1 MNGNQGFSAEK
12 FGSIPVTTEVIE
24 MKAAKQVGWSS
35 MAAIAFIIG
44 GCGGGGGGDGDNN
57 GGGGN
62 QSPLT
67 ESYSSPIALTFDG
80 AYVWVANPDNDSVS
94 VMNVAGDKNQ
104 KVAEVPV
111 GDEPRCV
118 AITPDNKKVYVT
130 NAISGNV
137 YVIDAQTYKP
147 LKIIGVGTEPFGCAL
162 TFDGAKLYVANLMSD
177 NVSVIDTKTDTVA
190 KTISGVGDQ
199 PRGIAIAVVGGQ
211 TKVYVTQL
219 LAQSRSDLRPIEQKE
234 GFDDGREGRVTVIS
248 AATDAVIN
256 TIVLAPKATGFKS
269 DGSTLAK
276 VVFDAANAATK
287 IDTLAFPNQ
296 LESIV
301 IRGNRAYV
309 PNTAS
314 SPNGPVKF
322 NVNVQGFLSVIDITT
337 DQEVVDETFN
347 MNKGVQF
354 EAAGKKLFITNPAAM
369 AFKHG
374 ADFEGFALSRAT
386 DRLVRVVL
394 DANGKPT
401 INAPI
406 AANDPGNIVRVEVG
420 VDTAIQHNSGPEGV
434 VINSRDTRAYVMNLI
449 SRDVSVVDIS
459 GADPSQYR
467 EIARIQS
474 ANLPTDPFEAQVHR
488 GKELF
493 NTSIGPVGTNENALA
508 PAGRMSDFGW
518 GSCYGCHPRGLTDTV
533 TWMFGDGPR
542 QAISMESTAAH
553 PQTPLVNGNVNANFA
568 PLLPAFHQRALNWS
582 AVRDEIQDFELN
594 IRNVSGGQGLIA
606 LPDAGG
612 NRGEV
617 DKCVFNLVLPNPN
630 PNNCAAE
637 TAITT
642 GRDADL
648 DAIAAYISF
657 GIRAPVSPLRG
668 STDPDVTAGRALF
681 AAANCQGCHGGANWT
696 ASTIDF
702 VPPPGAADITAGQ
715 LNRFLCKAGTFDAAL
730 SNELKGGGVAGQA
743 NTDGANGVLGINI
756 PSLISVHASPPY
768 FHSGAAPTLDAV
780 LDNVAHRSLGTA
792 SVDTLMAAADRTKV
806 AKFVASI
813 DLTTTTFPE
822 KTMNEATPLCLL

>member
-1 MNGNQGFSAEK
+1 MSMD
-12 FGSIPVTTEVIE
+12 IRLITEVIE
-24 MKAAKQVGWSS
+24 MNLLIRLSWIGAAS
-35 MAAIAFIIG
+35 MALTVG
-44 GCGGGGGGDGDNN
+44 GCGGGGGDG

-62 QSPLT
+62 PAGGGNQAVLK
-67 ESYSSPIALTFDG
+67 ESRSSPIALSIDNR
-80 AYVWVANPDNDSVS
+80 YVWSVNPDTDTVS
-94 VMNVAGDKNQ
+94 VMDVTGDKNQ
-104 KVAEVPV
+104 KVTEIPV

-118 AITPDNKKVYVT
+118 ALTPDYKKAYVT

-137 YVIDAQTYKP
+137 SVIDTSTYKV
-147 LKIIGVGTEPFGCAL
+147 LKTISVGTEPFGCAL
-162 TFDGAKLYVANLMSD
+162 TLDGAKLYVTNLFSN
-177 NVSVIDTKTDTVA
+177 NVSVINTGTDSVV
-190 KTISGVGDQ
+190 KTIDGVGVQ
-199 PRGIAIAVVGGQ
+199 PRGIAIADVGGAI
-211 TKVYVTQL
+211 KVYVTQF
-219 LAQSRSDLRPIEQKE
+219 LAQTRDDPRPIEQKE
-234 GFDDGREGRVTVIS
+234 GFDDGKEGRVTVIS
-248 AATDAVIN
+248 ASTDTVLK
-256 TIVLAPKATGFKS
+256 TVVLAPKATGFKS
-269 DGSTLAK
+269 DGSTLDK
-276 VVFDAANAATK
+276 VVFDANNAATK
-287 IDTLAFPNQ
+287 IDTVAFPNQ

-337 DQEVVDETFN
+337 DSEVADETFN
-347 MNKGVQF
+347 MNKGVPF
-354 EAAGKKLFITNPAAM
+354 EAVGKKLFITNPAAM

-374 ADFEGFALSRAT
+374 ADFDGFVLSRAT

-401 INAPI
+401 INAPKDI
-406 AANDPGNIVRVEVG
+406 NDPGNIVRIEVG
-420 VDTAIQHNSGPEGV
+420 VDTAVQHNSSPEGV
-434 VINSRDTRAYVMNLI
+434 VINGTDTRAYVMNLV
-449 SRDVSVVDIS
+449 SRDVSVIDIA
-459 GADPSQYR
+459 GGDPATYK

-474 ANLPTDPFEAQVHR
+474 TALPTDPFQIQVLR

-493 NTSIGPVGTNENALA
+493 NTSIGPSGTNDNARA

-518 GSCYGCHPRGLTDTV
+518 GSCYGCHPRGLADGV

-542 QAISMESTAAH
+542 QTISMESTAAH
-553 PQTPLVNGNVNANFA
+553 PQTPLVNSNVNGNFA
-568 PLLPAFHQRALNWS
+568 PLLPVFHQRALNWS
-582 AVRDEIQDFELN
+582 AIREEIQDFELN

-612 NRGEV
+612 NRGDV

-642 GRDADL
+642 GRDPDL
-648 DAIAAYISF
+648 DSIATYISF

-668 STDPDVTAGRALF
+668 STDTEVAEGRSKF
-681 AAANCQGCHGGANWT
+681 EAANCQGCHGGANWT

-702 VPPPGAADITAGQ
+702 VPPPGATDVTAGQ

-730 SNELKGGGVAGQA
+730 VNELKGGGVAGQL

-756 PSLISVHASPPY
+756 PSLVSIGNSGPY
-768 FHSGAAPTLDAV
+768 FHSGAAQSLDAV
-780 LDNVAHRSLGTA
+780 LENVEHRKLGTGT
-792 SVDTLMAAADRTKV
+792 DTLSVAADR
-806 AKFVASI
+806 AKLVKFLKSI
-813 DLTTTTFPE
+813 DLTTPAFPE
-822 KTMNEATPLCLL
+822 KTMNEAKALCLP

>member
-1 MNGNQGFSAEK
+1 MSTARGMSW
-12 FGSIPVTTEVIE
+12 T
-24 MKAAKQVGWSS
+24 S
-35 MAAIAFIIG
+35 MIACAMALI
-44 GCGGGGGGDGDNN
+44 GCGGGGGHDDGNGN

-62 QSPLT
+62 QARLT
-67 ESYSSPIALTFDG
+67 ESYSSPIALTTDG

-104 KVAEVPV
+104 KVVEIPV

-130 NAISGNV
+130 NALSGNV
-137 YVIDAQTYKP
+137 YVLDALTYKT
-147 LKIIGVGTEPFGCAL
+147 LSTIKVGTEPFGCAL
-162 TFDGAKLYVANLMSD
+162 TLDGKKLYVANLASD
-177 NVSVIDTKTDTVA
+177 DVSVIDSNTDKVTKTIT
-190 KTISGVGDQ
+190 GVGDQ
-199 PRGIAIAVVGGQ
+199 PRGIAVGEVGGQ
-211 TKVYVTQL
+211 TKIYVTQF
-219 LAQSRSDLRPIEQKE
+219 LAQSRNDLRPIDQKE

-248 AATDAVIN
+248 AATDTVTN

-276 VVFDAANAATK
+276 VVFDAANVATK
-287 IDTLAFPNQ
+287 IDTTAFPNQ

-301 IRGNRAYV
+301 IRGNRAYL

-337 DQEVVDETFN
+337 DQEVADETFN

-354 EAAGKKLFITNPAAM
+354 EAVGKKLFITNPTAM

-374 ADFEGFALSRAT
+374 AAFEGFALSRAT
-386 DRLVRVVL
+386 DRLVRVAL

-401 INAPI
+401 INAPLD
-406 AANDPGNIVRVEVG
+406 ATDPGNVVRIEVG
-420 VDTAIQHNSGPEGV
+420 VDTAVQHNSSPEGV
-434 VINSRDTRAYVMNLI
+434 VINAGDTRAYVMNLV
-449 SRDVSVVDIS
+449 SRDVSVIDIS
-459 GADPSQYR
+459 NSDPTQYK

-474 ANLPTDPFEAQVHR
+474 ASLPTDPFEAQVHR

-493 NTSIGPVGTNENALA
+493 NTSIGPVGTNDNALA
-508 PAGRMSDFGW
+508 PAGRMADFCW
-518 GSCYGCHPRGLTDTV
+518 GSCYGCHPRGLTDSV

-553 PQTPLVNGNVNANFA
+553 PQTPLINNNVNANFA

-582 AVRDEIQDFELN
+582 SVRDEIQDFELN

-612 NRGEV
+612 GRGAV

-630 PNNCAAE
+630 PNNCVAE

-668 STDPDVTAGRALF
+668 STDPDVAAGRTLF

-696 ASTIDF
+696 ASTLDF
-702 VPPPGAADITAGQ
+702 TPPPGAPEITAGQ
-715 LNRFLCKAGTFDAAL
+715 LNRLLCKAGTFDAAL
-730 SNELKGGGVAGQA
+730 ANELKGGGVAGQA
-743 NTDGANGVLGINI
+743 NTDGANGILGFNI
-756 PSLISVHASPPY
+756 PSLISVFASPPY
-768 FHSGAAPTLDAV
+768 FHSGAAQTLEAIV
-780 LDNVAHRSLGTA
+780 ENITHRSLGTA
-792 SVDTLMAAADRTKV
+792 GVDTLSAAADRIKV
-806 AKFVASI
+806 ATFLKSI
-813 DLTTTTFPE
+813 DLTTETFPE
-822 KTMNEATPLCLL
+822 KTMNEAKLLCLP

>member
-1 MNGNQGFSAEK
+1 MSTARGMSWT
-12 FGSIPVTTEVIE
+12 SMVTL
-24 MKAAKQVGWSS
+24 A
-35 MAAIAFIIG
+35 MALA
-44 GCGGGGGGDGDNN
+44 GCGGGGGGDGGGNG

-62 QSPLT
+62 QARLA
-67 ESYSSPIALTFDG
+67 ESYSSPIALTTDG

-94 VMNVAGDKNQ
+94 VINVAGDKNL
-104 KVAEVPV
+104 KVVEIPV

-130 NAISGNV
+130 NALSSNV
-137 YVIDAQTYKP
+137 YVLDALTYKT
-147 LKIIGVGTEPFGCAL
+147 LSTINVGTEPFGCAL
-162 TFDGAKLYVANLMSD
+162 TFDGAKLYVANLASD
-177 NVSVIDTKTDTVA
+177 DVSVIDSKTDTVS
-190 KTISGVGDQ
+190 KTISNVGDQ
-199 PRGIAIAVVGGQ
+199 PRGIAVAEVGGQ
-211 TKVYVTQL
+211 TKIYVTQF
-219 LAQSRSDLRPIEQKE
+219 LAQLRNDLRPIDQKE

-248 AATDAVIN
+248 ATTDTVIN

-276 VVFDAANAATK
+276 VVFDAANVATK

-337 DQEVVDETFN
+337 DLEVADETFN

-354 EAAGKKLFITNPAAM
+354 EAVGKKLFITNPAAM

-374 ADFEGFALSRAT
+374 AAFEGFALSRAT
-386 DRLVRVVL
+386 DRLVRVAL
-394 DANGKPT
+394 DANSKPT
-401 INAPI
+401 INAPVD
-406 AANDPGNIVRVEVG
+406 ANDPGNIVRIEIG
-420 VDTAIQHNSGPEGV
+420 VDSAIQRNSGPEGV
-434 VINSRDTRAYVMNLI
+434 VINAGDTRAYVMNLV

-459 GADPSQYR
+459 GADPSQYK
-467 EIARIQS
+467 ELARIQS
-474 ANLPTDPFEAQVHR
+474 ASLPTDPFDVQVHR

-493 NTSIGPVGTNENALA
+493 NTSIGPAGSNENALA
-508 PAGRMSDFGW
+508 PAGRLSDFGW
-518 GSCYGCHPRGLTDTV
+518 GSCYGCHPRGLTDSV

-553 PQTPLVNGNVNANFA
+553 PQAPLLNINVNANFA
-568 PLLPAFHQRALNWS
+568 PLMPAFHQRALNWS

-612 NRGEV
+612 NRGDV

-642 GRDADL
+642 GRDKDL

-668 STDPDVTAGRALF
+668 SADPDVAAGRTLF

-696 ASTIDF
+696 ASTLDF
-702 VPPPGAADITAGQ
+702 TPPPGAPEITAGQ

-730 SNELKGGGVAGQA
+730 ANELKGGGVAGQL
-743 NTDGANGVLGINI
+743 NTDGANGILGINI
-756 PSLISVHASPPY
+756 PSLIAVFASPPY
-768 FHSGAAPTLDAV
+768 FHSGAAPTLDA
-780 LDNVAHRSLGTA
+780 LLENVTHRSLGTA
-792 SVDTLMAAADRTKV
+792 SVDTLSAPADRAKV
-806 AKFVASI
+806 AKFVTSI
-813 DLTTTTFPE
+813 DLATATFPE
-822 KTMNEATPLCLL
+822 KTMNEAKLLCLP

>member
-1 MNGNQGFSAEK
+1 MSTAR
-12 FGSIPVTTEVIE
+12 E
-24 MKAAKQVGWSS
+24 MSWTS
-35 MAAIAFIIG
+35 MVAFAMALA
-44 GCGGGGGGDGDNN
+44 GCGGGGHDDNN
-57 GGGGN
+57 GNGGGGGGN
-62 QSPLT
+62 QARLA
-67 ESYSSPIALTFDG
+67 ESYSSPIALTTDG

-94 VMNVAGDKNQ
+94 VMNVAGDKNL
-104 KVAEVPV
+104 KVVEIPV

-130 NAISGNV
+130 NALSGNV
-137 YVIDAQTYKP
+137 YVLDALTYKT
-147 LKIIGVGTEPFGCAL
+147 LSTIKVGTEPFGCAL
-162 TFDGAKLYVANLMSD
+162 TLDGKKLYVANLASD
-177 NVSVIDTKTDTVA
+177 DVSVIDSSTDKVTKTIT
-190 KTISGVGDQ
+190 GVGHQ
-199 PRGIAIAVVGGQ
+199 PRGIAVAEVGGQ
-211 TKVYVTQL
+211 TKVYVTQF
-219 LAQSRSDLRPIEQKE
+219 LAQSRNDLRPIDQKE

-248 AATDAVIN
+248 AATDTVTN

-276 VVFDAANAATK
+276 VVFDAANVATK
-287 IDTLAFPNQ
+287 VDTLAFPNQ

-322 NVNVQGFLSVIDITT
+322 NVNVQSFLSVIDITT
-337 DQEVVDETFN
+337 DLEVADETFN
-347 MNKGVQF
+347 MNNGVQL
-354 EAAGKKLFITNPAAM
+354 EAVGKKLFITNPAAM

-374 ADFEGFALSRAT
+374 AAFEGFALSRAT
-386 DRLVRVVL
+386 DRLVRVVV

-406 AANDPGNIVRVEVG
+406 AANDPGNIVRIEVG
-420 VDTAIQHNSGPEGV
+420 VDTAVQHNSGPEGV
-434 VINSRDTRAYVMNLI
+434 IINAGDTRAYVMNLV

-459 GADPSQYR
+459 GADPTQYK

-474 ANLPTDPFEAQVHR
+474 ASLPTDPFDVQVHR

-493 NTSIGPVGTNENALA
+493 NTSIGPAGSNENALA

-518 GSCYGCHPRGLTDTV
+518 GSCYGCHPRGLTDSV

-553 PQTPLVNGNVNANFA
+553 PQTPLVNSNVNANFA

-582 AVRDEIQDFELN
+582 SVRDEIQDFELN

-612 NRGEV
+612 NRGGV

-642 GRDADL
+642 GRDKDL

-668 STDPDVTAGRALF
+668 STDPDVAAGRTLF

-696 ASTIDF
+696 ASTLDF
-702 VPPPGAADITAGQ
+702 TPPPGAAEITAGQ
-715 LNRFLCKAGTFDAAL
+715 LNRFLCKAGTFDAAMA
-730 SNELKGGGVAGQA
+730 NELKGGGVAGQA
-743 NTDGANGVLGINI
+743 NNDGANGILGINI
-756 PSLISVHASPPY
+756 PSLIAVFASPPY
-768 FHSGAAPTLDAV
+768 FHSGAAQTLDA
-780 LDNVAHRSLGTA
+780 LLENVTHRGLGTA
-792 SVDTLMAAADRTKV
+792 GVDTLSVAADRTKV
-806 AKFVASI
+806 AKFVTSI
-813 DLTTTTFPE
+813 DLATATFPE
-822 KTMNEATPLCLL
+822 KTMNEAKVLCLP